1 MRSPLAPLHLAGVQ
15 WIRRRAAAALRLGC
29 ASADGAAMAADDAAE
44 LERVL
49 DDLKR
54 QLPEGHALAAVIAD
68 EERAGDHDEDE
79 GEAYEDEEGGA
90 VSEDEEE
97 EEDDEEVGGDSK
109 ESDRDREMHAIQ
121 GLPCVP
127 IGGLLEFPSRK
138 EHGKRLSQSFDHW
151 NTRSWTGDVD
161 LRNAN
166 LVRDWATGFCNSHGK
181 LLATGAVAQPRDPR
195 KMASVQKYAKGRG
208 LFV

>member
-1 MRSPLAPLHLAGVQ
+1 MSRPHEPGSSPARDAVRQRTGA
-15 WIRRRAAAALRLGC
+15 RRNDDDEDGGRRNDDEGALL
-29 ASADGAAMAADDAAE
+29 DG
-44 LERVL
+44 
-49 DDLKR
+49 
-54 QLPEGHALAAVIAD
+54 D

-90 VSEDEEE
+90 ISEDEEE
-97 EEDDEEVGGDSK
+97 EADDEEVGGDSK

-127 IGGLLEFPSRK
+127 IGDVEFPSRK
-138 EHGKRLSQSFDHW
+138 ERGKRLSQSFDHW